1 MPITRTRDGV
11 DLYVKDR
18 GAGKAI
24 VLIHGWPLSADMWSF
39 TANELIDRGYRVVA
53 YDRRGFGRSAQPASG
68 YDYDTL
74 CDDLAAVIEDRGL
87 SDVTLVGF
95 SMGGGEVARYMSR
108 HQGKGVAKAALVS
121 AVTPYLLKDESN
133 PDGVGK
139 DTFDGFITGLKKD
152 RPGFLAGFGKQFYGV
167 GLLDFS
173 VSSDYLEWTR
183 NVAMLGSLRATI
195 ACVHAFGETD
205 FRGDM
210 AAFDVPTLV
219 IHGTGD
225 KVVPYDISGRKAA
238 EMIAGAQLKPYDG
251 APHGLHYTHQD
262 ELVKDLSAFVG

>member
-1 MPITRTRDGV
+1 MPIVTTKDGV

-18 GAGKAI
+18 GAGKTI
-24 VLIHGWPLSADMWSF
+24 VLIHGWPLSADMWSY
-39 TANELIDRGYRVVA
+39 TANELIDRGYRVVG
-53 YDRRGFGRSAQPASG
+53 YDRRGFGRSAQPESG

-74 CDDLAAVIEDRGL
+74 SDDLAAVIKELGL
-87 SDVTLVGF
+87 ADVTLVGF

-108 HQGKGVAKAALVS
+108 HQGRQVAKAALVS
-121 AVTPYLLKDESN
+121 AVTPYLLKDASN
-133 PDGVGK
+133 PDGVDK
-139 DTFDGFITGLKKD
+139 STFDGFVTELKRD

-183 NVAMLGSLRATI
+183 NVALSGSLRATI

-205 FRGDM
+205 FRQDM
-210 AAFDVPTLV
+210 TAFKVPTLV

-225 KVVPYDISGRKAA
+225 KVVPFEIAGKKAA
-238 EMIAGAQLKPYDG
+238 EMIAGAELKAYDG
-251 APHGLHYTHQD
+251 APHGLHYTHQ
-262 ELVKDLSAFVG
+262 EQLVSDLSAFAG